1 MADRRSRPRPGEEPD
16 REPTPAEEWETL
28 APIHHLFEVGTL
40 ASYTALRPYLL
51 AHFGLDE
58 HGARAAVAAMLAYYQ
73 QVRPFVFQG
82 TSIFVHDAL
91 AERLL
96 IAESELGDRFDLT
109 VGGGN
114 IRFVRGSRSVI
125 SDHSWGTAVDI
136 NSLGSPMTRGMGPKS
151 ERTKVI
157 EAVTGV
163 DVSLDRAGDPMGT
176 RQRTSDELRKEAE
189 RLEQASLDLVAAFA
203 DEESLAAAAHRVA
216 SDRGAPAG
224 GAQELLERIY
234 AAGLGKGS
242 EPARAGLTEFV
253 FPSTTATQPAV
264 GRAGRALDRRRAR
277 RDGPL
282 VPGQGRREGQ
292 AQGPGGAFPDDGQ
305 LAAHG
310 FMSVPPDVVAALGG
324 KDMADL
330 RWLGT
335 QSGAGKDY
343 MHFEL
348 RDEPKR
354 Y

>member
-1 MADRRSRPRPGEEPD
+1 M
-16 REPTPAEEWETL
+16 
-28 APIHHLFEVGTL
+28 
-40 ASYTALRPYLL
+40 
-51 AHFGLDE
+51 
-58 HGARAAVAAMLAYYQ
+58 
-73 QVRPFVFQG
+73 
-82 TSIFVHDAL
+82 
-91 AERLL
+91 
-96 IAESELGDRFDLT
+96 
-109 VGGGN
+109 
-114 IRFVRGSRSVI
+114 
-125 SDHSWGTAVDI
+125 
-136 NSLGSPMTRGMGPKS
+136 
-151 ERTKVI
+151 I

-253 FPSTTATQPAV
+253 FPVDDGDRSRLWDEQVVRSTVDVLVAM
-264 GRAGRALDRRRAR
+264 GRWYLAKVDEKGKPKDPVA
-277 RDGPL
+277 
-282 VPGQGRREGQ
+282 
-292 AQGPGGAFPDDGQ
+292 AFPDDGQ

-354 Y
+354 F